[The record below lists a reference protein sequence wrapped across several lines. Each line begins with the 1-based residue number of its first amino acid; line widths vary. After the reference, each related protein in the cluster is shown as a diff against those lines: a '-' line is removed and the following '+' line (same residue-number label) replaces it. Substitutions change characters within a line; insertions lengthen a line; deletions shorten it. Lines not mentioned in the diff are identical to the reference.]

1 MKTFGQIYLKKT
13 RNHNSS
19 INKDELFSSS
29 NNKNGLTDSTLNENY
44 KKFALKQ
51 VNMQLDSKMLAL
63 IAKLNE
69 DKIYENLKSQFDE
82 EKKII
87 LDKTLKKLRHSNSD
101 YIINKH
107 LNLQN
112 FKSQLDNNFTY
123 DVSENL
129 FMHSFFD
136 KIKTRKKRIIKKKKN
151 YYIDVL
157 YQGSSSP
164 KKNKFKIKKQKPKF
178 DYKLLLKSS
187 SDLEE
192 YFKNKEHNFGIKKIN
207 IKNQFFSEDNNKE
220 NTNELNKLNSY
231 NSNKQKTIE
240 YYSKLTKFNLIRNTK
255 KRSLSNKIGLNQNS
269 LSIIDEEN
277 KNAKNINFPNIK
289 DKKNDKINEN
299 NNNISYS
306 FGKSSKNIKNNN
318 TMILTNDKN
327 SIKMELTKNNIIKIS
342 FLNKEKEKEQKK
354 EEEKEKEK
362 QNQTLNLPKKIM
374 SKTINA
380 NFLKDKINTI
390 KFRLNENERI
400 QYMNR
405 IQKHKFKK
413 VITDFNEKEKKIEKK
428 YSKIN
433 KLIINL
439 KNNNK
444 AKDKEINNNQK
455 IQNQKLIDSK
465 NENPNSKTSRLKNI
479 RMFKEWNEATSLYH
493 FPLINKIIYKSNL
506 NLDGIDKI
514 KSNLKEEYINKLK
527 KNKPEYIRK
536 IDGKRIMQKLND
548 KFEIEKLKEMAI
560 DLREKQRKREQFE
573 VIEL

>member
-13 RNHNSS
+13 RNHNSI

-82 EKKII
+82 EKKIL

-136 KIKTRKKRIIKKKKN
+136 KIKTRKKRMIKKKKN

-240 YYSKLTKFNLIRNTK
+240 YYNKLTKFNLIRNTK
-255 KRSLSNKIGLNQNS
+255 KRSLSNKNGLNQNS

-342 FLNKEKEKEQKK
+342 FLNKEKYQKK
-354 EEEKEKEK
+354 EEEKEK
-362 QNQTLNLPKKIM
+362 QNQTLNFAKKIM

-444 AKDKEINNNQK
+444 EKDKEINNNQK

-479 RMFKEWNEATSLYH
+479 RMFKEWNEATSLCH